1 MRRIAR
7 YALSEFA
14 LSFLVAFSFFFFIFF
29 INQLLVMAEE
39 IFAKQVPF
47 WDVLLFILFSLP
59 SIVALSFPFGA
70 LVGALMSV
78 GRLSSDNELLA
89 MRASGI
95 PLRKVLAPLLAMG
108 LILSL
113 ISFVMNDYF
122 LPLGNLRLGRMYRKI
137 LYSNPGIELEAY
149 SVKKYQ
155 DMVIIT
161 GGIEGNRIGNLVIL
175 DKNDRGQKRVITAR
189 RAVLEEA
196 SGQRGVISI
205 RLEEVFSQARA
216 VDGRDRYE
224 YTTADS
230 MIYNILLKDIS
241 VAFMNPGPREMR
253 SVDVWRQIQSME
265 KDFAATRRE
274 HAREVERLLVE
285 LTMQARYLR
294 DGSAGNAA
302 AVSRGLAE
310 VAGAYSRFV
319 AARDRHLVD
328 RNLQLYLLEFHKK
341 FSIPF
346 ACLIF
351 VLFAFPI
358 ALLARRSGRAVGF
371 GIGLLVSTVYWGLL
385 FTGQTL
391 GMRVELPPPLAMWLP
406 NLLVLAAAISLLAS
420 RIRG

>member
-7 YALSEFA
+7 YALSEFL
-14 LSFLVAFSFFFFIFF
+14 LSFLVAFFFFFFIFF

-39 IFAKQVPF
+39 IFARQVPF

-95 PLRKVLAPLLAMG
+95 PLRRVLRPLLAVG
-108 LILSL
+108 LLLSV
-113 ISFVMNDYF
+113 ISFFLNDYF

-137 LYSNPGIELEAY
+137 LYSNPGIELEPY

-155 DMVIIT
+155 DTVIIT
-161 GGIEGNRIGNLVIL
+161 GGIEGNRISNLVIL
-175 DKNDRGQKRVITAR
+175 DKNDRNQKRVITAR

-196 SGQRGVISI
+196 SGQKGVISI
-205 RLEEVFSQARA
+205 RLEDVFSQARA
-216 VDGRDRYE
+216 ADGRDRYE
-224 YTTADS
+224 YTTSDF

-253 SVDVWRQIQSME
+253 SVDVWRQIQAME
-265 KDFAATRRE
+265 KQFAGTIRE
-274 HAREVERLLVE
+274 HDRETQRLALDLAGQV
-285 LTMQARYLR
+285 RYLR
-294 DGSAGNAA
+294 DASAGDGA

-310 VAGAYSRFV
+310 VAGAYSRYQ
-319 AARDRHLVD
+319 AARNRHPVD

-351 VLFAFPI
+351 VLFAFPVS
-358 ALLARRSGRAVGF
+358 LFARRSGRAVGF
-371 GIGLLVSTVYWGLL
+371 GLGLLVSALYWGLL
-385 FTGQTL
+385 FMGQTL
-391 GMRVELPPPLAMWLP
+391 GMRLELPPLLAMWLP
-406 NLLVLAAAISLLAS
+406 NLLVLAAAVTALAY
-420 RIRG
+420 RIRS

>member
-7 YALSEFA
+7 YTLSEF
-14 LSFLVAFSFFFFIFF
+14 LISFLVSFAFFFFIFF

-39 IFAKQVPF
+39 IFARQVPF

-78 GRLSSDNELLA
+78 GRFSSDNELLA

-95 PLRKVLAPLLAMG
+95 PLRRVLRPLLAIG
-108 LILSL
+108 LLLS
-113 ISFVMNDYF
+113 IVSFIMNDYF

-137 LYSNPGIELEAY
+137 LYSNPSIELEPY

-155 DMVIIT
+155 DTVIIT
-161 GGIEGNRIGNLVIL
+161 GGIEGNRISNLVII
-175 DKNDRGQKRVITAR
+175 DKNDRNQKRVITAS

-196 SGQRGVISI
+196 AGQKGVISI
-205 RLEEVFSQARA
+205 RLEGVFSQARSA
-216 VDGRDRYE
+216 DGRDRFE

-253 SVDVWRQIQSME
+253 AVDVWRQIQTME
-265 KDFAATRRE
+265 KQFAVTSRE
-274 HAREVERLLVE
+274 HDRETQRLALD
-285 LTMQARYLR
+285 LAMQVRYLR
-294 DGSAGNAA
+294 DASAGDSA
-302 AVSRGLAE
+302 AVGRGLAE
-310 VAGAYSRFV
+310 LAGAYARYR
-319 AARDRHLVD
+319 AARDHSPVD

-358 ALLARRSGRAVGF
+358 SLMARRSGRAVGF
-371 GIGLLVSTVYWGLL
+371 GLGLLVSTVYWGLL
-385 FTGQTL
+385 FMGQTL
-391 GMRVELPPPLAMWLP
+391 GMRLELPPLLAMWLP
-406 NLLVLAAAISLLAS
+406 NLLVLAAAVSLLAYRMRS
-420 RIRG
+420 